1 MSRLIILGN
10 TNRFTF
16 CNAIV
21 AAQSKSREMLNQ
33 EITEIFVLHTQESFQ
48 ELFKVNNDWIEFLRN
63 YNININ
69 NFINR
74 VLSDNNNEMISFL
87 KYIKEIIKNN
97 NLDTLIIDL
106 SNGTSDKKTLLSIIT
121 YVLDL
126 SNVYYINTTMLFKKE
141 KNPQA
146 FYKDDIISKY
156 YIKLSTN
163 KEIDGLA
170 YLNLTEV
177 TRYKESINRLSE
189 IYKKIDDD
197 KSCSKFFEDNLLN
210 AILLKI
216 ENDNKDISDNSIYRI
231 ASTAIAASL
240 EDMID
245 KFLINIGINELDYKT
260 LGNKIYMLQSEIKG
274 KTTKSFDYL
283 FLEKF
288 NDFILYLRNS
298 TTHKGRDI
306 SNSEKFKAELSVQ
319 MSLVF
324 LDYYSTIVF
333 DELQKSE
340 VNKKK
345 DIVIEEIILDN
356 EKVIYYG
363 LDGDNTGQ
371 ALESLFESNQSE
383 KKLRDFSNKIKN
395 AKDGI
400 VNYIKNTKNG
410 IVIFAEGDDIL
421 FKGKFKKDELIKIKN
436 LYIEKTD
443 GLTCSIAYGNTFKE
457 LLFSMKLAKMEKNS
471 IRGIKINEN
480 SDIQLR

>member
-21 AAQSKSREMLNQ
+21 AAQSKSKEMLRQ
-33 EITEIFVLHTQESFQ
+33 EITDIFVLHTQESFR
-48 ELFKVNNDWIEFLRN
+48 ELFIVNNDWIEFLN
-63 YNININ
+63 DYNININ
-69 NFINR
+69 TFINR
-74 VLSDNNNEMISFL
+74 ILNDNEVISFL
-87 KYIKEIIKNN
+87 EYIKEIIKNST
-97 NLDTLIIDL
+97 LDTLIIDL

-126 SNVYYINTTMLFKKE
+126 SNVYCINTNMLFKKD
-141 KNPQA
+141 KNTQV
-146 FYKDDIISKY
+146 FYKDDIISKC

-163 KEIDGLA
+163 KEIDKLA

-189 IYKKIDDD
+189 VYKQIQDDR
-197 KSCSKFFEDNLLN
+197 SCDKFFKDNLLN

-245 KFLINIGINELDYKT
+245 KFLINMGIEEFDYKT
-260 LGNKIYMLQSEIKG
+260 LGNKIHMLQNEIKG
-274 KTTKSFDYL
+274 KTTKTFDYL
-283 FLEKF
+283 FFEKF

-333 DELQKSE
+333 DELQKSK
-340 VNKKK
+340 VNEEQ
-345 DIVIEEIILDN
+345 DVVIEEIILDN
-356 EKVIYYG
+356 LEVMYYG

-371 ALESLFESNQSE
+371 ALESLFESNQTE

-400 VNYIKNTKNG
+400 VNYIKGTKDG
-410 IVIFAEGDDIL
+410 TVIFAEGDDIL
-421 FKGKFKKDELIKIKN
+421 FKGKFKKDELIMIKN
-436 LYIEKTD
+436 IYKEKTD
-443 GLTCSIAYGNTFKE
+443 GLTCSIAYANTFKE
-457 LLFSMKLAKMEKNS
+457 LLFSMKLAKMEKDS

-480 SDIQLR
+480 SHIL

>member
-33 EITEIFVLHTQESFQ
+33 EITDVFVLHTQESFQ
-48 ELFKVNNDWIEFLRN
+48 ELFRVNNDWIEFLSS
-63 YNININ
+63 YNINMN

-74 VLSDNNNEMISFL
+74 VLSDNDNEMISFV

-146 FYKDDIISKY
+146 FYRDDIISKY

-177 TRYKESINRLSE
+177 TRYKESINRLAE

-260 LGNKIYMLQSEIKG
+260 LGNKIHMLQSEIKG

-356 EKVIYYG
+356 EEIIYYG

-480 SDIQLR
+480 SDIQ

>member
-21 AAQSKSREMLNQ
+21 AAQSKSKEMLCQ
-33 EITEIFVLHTQESFQ
+33 EITDIFVLHTQESFR
-48 ELFKVNNDWIEFLRN
+48 ELFIVNNDWIEFLNN

-69 NFINR
+69 TFINR
-74 VLSDNNNEMISFL
+74 IMNDNEVISFL
-87 KYIKEIIKNN
+87 EYIKEIIKNST
-97 NLDTLIIDL
+97 LDTLIIDL
-106 SNGTSDKKTLLSIIT
+106 SNGTSDKKNLLSIIT

-126 SNVYYINTTMLFKKE
+126 SNVYCINTNMLFKKD
-141 KNPQA
+141 KNAQV
-146 FYKDDIISKY
+146 FYKDDIISKC

-163 KEIDGLA
+163 KEIDKLA

-189 IYKKIDDD
+189 VYKQIQDDR
-197 KSCSKFFEDNLLN
+197 SCDRFFKDNLLN

-245 KFLINIGINELDYKT
+245 KFLINMGIEEFGYKT
-260 LGNKIYMLQSEIKG
+260 LGNKIHMLQNEIKG
-274 KTTKSFDYL
+274 KTTKTFDYL
-283 FLEKF
+283 FFEKF

-333 DELQKSE
+333 DELQKSK
-340 VNKKK
+340 VNEEQ
-345 DIVIEEIILDN
+345 DVVIEEIILDN
-356 EKVIYYG
+356 LEVMYYG

-371 ALESLFESNQSE
+371 ALESLFESNS
-383 KKLRDFSNKIKN
+383 LTAAKN
-395 AKDGI
+395 CAI
-400 VNYIKNTKNG
+400 Y
-410 IVIFAEGDDIL
+410 
-421 FKGKFKKDELIKIKN
+421 
-436 LYIEKTD
+436 
-443 GLTCSIAYGNTFKE
+443 
-457 LLFSMKLAKMEKNS
+457 
-471 IRGIKINEN
+471 
-480 SDIQLR
+480 

>member
-21 AAQSKSREMLNQ
+21 AAQSKSKEMLRQ
-33 EITEIFVLHTQESFQ
+33 EITDIFVLHTQESFR
-48 ELFKVNNDWIEFLRN
+48 ELFIVNNDWIEFLN
-63 YNININ
+63 AYNININ
-69 NFINR
+69 TFINR
-74 VLSDNNNEMISFL
+74 ILNDNEVISFL
-87 KYIKEIIKNN
+87 EYIKEIIKNST
-97 NLDTLIIDL
+97 LDTLIIDL
-106 SNGTSDKKTLLSIIT
+106 SNGTSDKKNLLSIIT

-126 SNVYYINTTMLFKKE
+126 SNVYCINTNMLFKKD
-141 KNPQA
+141 KNTQV
-146 FYKDDIISKY
+146 FYKDDIISKC

-163 KEIDGLA
+163 KEIDKLA

-189 IYKKIDDD
+189 VYKQIQDDR
-197 KSCSKFFEDNLLN
+197 SCDKFFKDNLLN

-245 KFLINIGINELDYKT
+245 KFLINMGIEEFDHKT
-260 LGNKIYMLQSEIKG
+260 LGNKIHMLQNEIKG
-274 KTTKSFDYL
+274 KTTNTFDYL
-283 FLEKF
+283 FFEKL
-288 NDFILYLRNS
+288 NDFMLYLRNS

-333 DELQKSE
+333 DELQKSK
-340 VNKKK
+340 VNEEQ
-345 DIVIEEIILDN
+345 DVVIEEIILDN
-356 EKVIYYG
+356 LEVMYYG

-371 ALESLFESNQSE
+371 ALESLFESNQTE
-383 KKLRDFSNKIKN
+383 RKLRDFSNKIKN
-395 AKDGI
+395 AKEVI
-400 VNYIKNTKNG
+400 VNYIKGTKDG
-410 IVIFAEGDDIL
+410 TVIFAEGDDIL
-421 FKGKFKKDELIKIKN
+421 FKGKFKKDELISIKN
-436 LYIEKTD
+436 MYKEKTD
-443 GLTCSIAYGNTFKE
+443 GLTCSIAYANTFKE
-457 LLFSMKLAKMEKNS
+457 LLFSMKLAKMEKDS

-480 SDIQLR
+480 SHIL

>member
-1 MSRLIILGN
+1 
-10 TNRFTF
+10 
-16 CNAIV
+16 
-21 AAQSKSREMLNQ
+21 MLNQ
-33 EITEIFVLHTQESFQ
+33 EITDIFVLHTQESFQ
-48 ELFKVNNDWIEFLRN
+48 ELFKDNNDWIKLLNN
-63 YNININ
+63 YNINMN
-69 NFINR
+69 TFINR
-74 VLSDNNNEMISFL
+74 VLKDNEVISFL
-87 KYIKEIIKNN
+87 EYIKEIIKNT

-126 SNVYYINTTMLFKKE
+126 SNVYCINTAILFKKE
-141 KNPQA
+141 KNTQV

-163 KEIDGLA
+163 KEIDRLA

-177 TRYKESINRLSE
+177 TRYKESISKLSKV
-189 IYKKIDDD
+189 YKQIKDD
-197 KSCSKFFEDNLLN
+197 KSGGKFFEDNLLN

-216 ENDNKDISDNSIYRI
+216 ENDNKEVSDNSIYRI

-245 KFLINIGINELDYKT
+245 KFLINMGIEEFDYKT
-260 LGNKIYMLQSEIKG
+260 LGNKIYMLQDEIKG
-274 KTTKSFDYL
+274 KATKTFDYL

-306 SNSEKFKAELSVQ
+306 SISEKFKAELSVQ

-333 DELQKSE
+333 DELQQSK

-345 DIVIEEIILDN
+345 DVEIEEIILDN
-356 EKVIYYG
+356 EEIIYYG

-371 ALESLFESNQSE
+371 ALEALFKSNQSE

-400 VNYIKNTKNG
+400 VNYIKSTKDGN
-410 IVIFAEGDDIL
+410 VIFAEGDDIL
-421 FKGKFKKDELIKIKN
+421 FKGKFKKDELIRIKN
-436 LYIEKTD
+436 LYKEKTD

-457 LLFSMKLAKMEKNS
+457 LLFSMKLAKMEKDS
-471 IRGIKINEN
+471 IRGIKINEDSPKTRKN
-480 SDIQLR
+480 ML